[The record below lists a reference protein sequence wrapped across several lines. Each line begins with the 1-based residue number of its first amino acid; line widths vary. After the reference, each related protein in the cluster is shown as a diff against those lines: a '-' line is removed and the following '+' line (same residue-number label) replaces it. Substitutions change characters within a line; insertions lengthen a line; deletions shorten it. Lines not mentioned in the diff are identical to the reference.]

1 MKTWKL
7 HRVHNKLSLIE
18 FPFWKWF
25 LKKTPTKM
33 FSNDLWEIFHFSP
46 LILES
51 LVFFY
56 KILAFFLG
64 VRLKQK
70 NMFKEI
76 IYFELMFEKFLQQT
90 KSAVIRRYKIF
101 FLFSSL
107 ISSYPG
113 IREIYFLLRL
123 DQQSS
128 KNVCGGI
135 RHFGFSSLESF
146 LLKYKNFLS
155 L

>member
-1 MKTWKL
+1 
-7 HRVHNKLSLIE
+7 
-18 FPFWKWF
+18 
-25 LKKTPTKM
+25 M

-46 LILES
+46 LIFES
-51 LVFFY
+51 LVFLY
-56 KILAFFLG
+56 KILAFFVG

-70 NMFKEI
+70 NLFKEI

-113 IREIYFLLRL
+113 VRGIFFLLRL

-128 KNVCGGI
+128 KNVCRGI
-135 RHFGFSSLESF
+135 RNFGFSSLESF
-146 LLKYKNFLS
+146 LLKYNKFLS
-155 L
+155 LELKNLVS